1 MFSSKTIIYWIELV
15 SASFVVSKSVVQY
28 WRMVLSSSLWKK
40 AYTHYDILFKKL
52 MFCFVG
58 SLSWTLQRSFYFKSP
73 FENCHYCPSS
83 CKMFNFYLLPIT
95 SDLWWSPLL
104 SCRPRTSN
112 DVFINLEI
120 PNNKIVFKN
129 LRFLALLWNLIWRFA
144 AKNPYPS
151 SFSLFVLS
159 TSNDLV
165 EVISFSFVLFHTA
178 TSVLLLAAWIMRL
191 SLHSSISW

>member
-83 CKMFNFYLLPIT
+83 CKMFNFHLLPIT

-104 SCRPRTSN
+104 SCRPHTSIS
-112 DVFINLEI
+112 DFSSG
-120 PNNKIVFKN
+120 
-129 LRFLALLWNLIWRFA
+129 LLTMF
-144 AKNPYPS
+144 S
-151 SFSLFVLS
+151 SILKYL
-159 TSNDLV
+159 T
-165 EVISFSFVLFHTA
+165 IK
-178 TSVLLLAAWIMRL
+178 L
-191 SLHSSISW
+191 SLRTCVSSHCYEI